1 MMEHSDGLL
10 GRSAPDDV
18 ERSLQLDEHE
28 NAEERT
34 SGLFRGGGC
43 LRLGFVAPG
52 HGVLEFPD
60 LDLGGFAAMGTAEPF
75 AERLGG
81 NGIAPGGKLH
91 GAFFRVV
98 DLAGE
103 RIGRDLVS
111 PVAHSGACQAEV
123 PR

>member
-1 MMEHSDGLL
+1 VMEHSGLA
-10 GRSAPDDV
+10 GARAV
-18 ERSLQLDEHE
+18 DEKRGK
-28 NAEERT
+28 RT
-34 SGLFRGGGC
+34 SELFGGGRC

-52 HGVLEFPD
+52 HGALEFAD
-60 LDLGGFAAMGTAEPF
+60 LDFGGFAAVDTAEPF

-81 NGIAPGGKLH
+81 NGIALGGKLH

-103 RIGRDLVS
+103 RIWRDRVS
-111 PVAHSGACQAEV
+111 PVAHSGPYQAQA